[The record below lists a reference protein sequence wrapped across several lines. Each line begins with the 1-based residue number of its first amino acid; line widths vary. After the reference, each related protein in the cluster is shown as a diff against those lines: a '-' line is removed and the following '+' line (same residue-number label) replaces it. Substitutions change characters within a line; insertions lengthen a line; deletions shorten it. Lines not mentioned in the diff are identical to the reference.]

1 MSSFVSR
8 LLPFFL
14 LLLMAGGPAVAAD
27 EPAGL
32 RQILA
37 KLIPGAQPDSIG
49 PSPVE
54 GLYEVVYGTEVFY
67 ITGDGRYVLQGDLM
81 DMESRVNLSEEKRST
96 ARRRI
101 MAAINPATAIV
112 FRPQKTRYVVN
123 VFTDIDCPYCRKM
136 HKEIDEY
143 LKRGIEIHY
152 LAYPRTGVN
161 TESYFKAVSVW
172 CAKDRQAAL
181 TFAKSGGKVERKSCN
196 NPVLDHMAKAGQI
209 GITGTPTLVLPDGSV
224 IAGYVPADQL
234 IRILDERLGE
244 RG

>member
-1 MSSFVSR
+1 MSSFPSR
-8 LLPFFL
+8 LVLCLILCAAPGVTAL
-14 LLLMAGGPAVAAD
+14 AAD

-32 RQILA
+32 RQILNSI
-37 KLIPGAQPDSIG
+37 IPGEQPDSIG
-49 PSPVE
+49 PSPVQ

-67 ITGDGRYVLQGDLM
+67 ITADGRYVLQGDLM
-81 DMESRVNLSEEKRST
+81 DLKSRTNLSEEKRSA
-96 ARRRI
+96 ARRHI
-101 MAAINPATAIV
+101 MATINPATAII
-112 FRPQKTRYVVN
+112 FRPEKTRYVID

-136 HKEIDEY
+136 HKEIDQY

-152 LAYPRTGVN
+152 LAYPRTGAN
-161 TESYFKAVSVW
+161 TESYYKAVSVW
-172 CAKDRQAAL
+172 CSKDRQAAL

-234 IRILDERLGE
+234 IQILDERIG
-244 RG
+244 G